1 MSEPTVSL
9 VLDTERERAI
19 ATLVS
24 AFIADPAE
32 RWLYPDAQQYLT
44 HFPMFVQAF
53 GGRAFDE
60 RTAWQF
66 GDFAAVSLWLPPG
79 VGADGEATV
88 EVLSGSVSAT
98 VQDDLF
104 AVLGQMAEA
113 HPTYPH
119 WYLPWFGVDAARQGS
134 GLGGQLLASCL
145 TVIDATHHP
154 AYLESTNPR
163 NVPFYERYGFEVT
176 GHAQAG
182 SSPAIVLMGRPPK

>member
-1 MSEPTVSL
+1 MSEPTASPVP
-9 VLDTERERAI
+9 DTERERAI

-24 AFIADPAE
+24 AFVADPAE
-32 RWLYPDAQQYLT
+32 RWLYPDAEQYLT
-44 HFPMFVQAF
+44 HFPVFAQAF

-60 RTAWQF
+60 HTAWHF

-79 VGADGEATV
+79 AEADGEATV
-88 EVLSGSVSAT
+88 DVLSRTVSAT
-98 VQDDLF
+98 LHDDLF
-104 AVLGQMAEA
+104 TVLGQMAEA

-145 TVIDATHHP
+145 TVIDAGHHRT
-154 AYLESTNPR
+154 YLESTNPR
-163 NVPFYERYGFEVT
+163 NVPFYERYGFDVT

-182 SSPAIVLMGRPPK
+182 SSPTIVLMSRPAK